1 MNILIIGNGFDLAH
15 GLPTSYDNFLDFCD
29 IIKYIFDK
37 KINLYQ
43 GNMNKI
49 NNIMSKRKIE
59 EKVKIVVNQV
69 MINVTSKRCCYKTI
83 KDFYACIN
91 ENSWFKYF
99 MKKKHCR
106 SMSGENWIDFESE
119 ISKVIQ
125 QIRVIRNIL
134 AENKGKE
141 LTSAEYSA
149 ANELFECMDAAEI
162 FPSIKSK
169 NPNEKVYG
177 LDFFGS
183 QVFKSVNDVD
193 RILNILLNDLNE
205 ITRALEIYIDAGIN
219 GITLSNKDKIKDFK
233 DINPDH
239 VLTFNYSNTYKRLY
253 DHAGKKTYCYIHGE
267 ANVKNSIENC
277 ELVLG
282 IDEFL
287 CGKSKDRELEYLP
300 FKKFYQRI
308 YKSPDNKYLDW
319 VDEIKDGYK
328 KYINRQKNLDVLLDK
343 SYSDG
348 SLLNNICVP
357 KNLQDMA
364 MEECPKHKVYI
375 FGHSLD
381 VTDKDILKLF
391 ICNDNVETEIY
402 YYRRNKDDKESLGKI
417 IKNLIKIMGQKELI
431 RRTGGTHKTIKF
443 IPQEI

>member
-15 GLPTSYDNFLDFCD
+15 GLPTSYDDFLNLSNVIKSIYCFGKKQNIDKYVAD
-29 IIKYIFDK
+29 HNISEKIIPFVE
-37 KINLYQ
+37 KINDDICV
-43 GNMNKI
+43 NEVNENNIHSNKI
-49 NNIMSKRKIE
+49 YLTKIKEVDEFYDCIKNNIWIMYFNRIRKNI
-59 EKVKIVVNQV
+59 
-69 MINVTSKRCCYKTI
+69 
-83 KDFYACIN
+83 
-91 ENSWFKYF
+91 
-99 MKKKHCR
+99 
-106 SMSGENWIDFESE
+106 SGKNWIDFEKE
-119 ISKVIQ
+119 ISNVI
-125 QIRVIRNIL
+125 
-134 AENKGKE
+134 KE
-141 LTSAEYSA
+141 LVKRRNCCLTKESCERDHLIYMT
-149 ANELFECMDAAEI
+149 ELCETIEEVNYLLIKDHNRIYKNLIECKVSKI
-162 FPSIKSK
+162 SIDQIDDILSLLQKD
-169 NPNEKVYG
+169 
-177 LDFFGS
+177 LD
-183 QVFKSVNDVD
+183 
-193 RILNILLNDLNE
+193 R
-205 ITRALEIYIDAGIN
+205 ITRALEIYISYFVENISVKNQVAEIQ
-219 GITLSNKDKIKDFK
+219 
-233 DINPDH
+233 DINPDY
-239 VLTFNYSNTYKRLY
+239 VLSFNYSDTYESRY
-253 DHAGKKTYCYIHGE
+253 GSQKKVKQYSYIHGK
-267 ANVKNSIENC
+267 ADINHTVENC
-277 ELVLG
+277 NLILG

-287 CGKSKDRELEYLP
+287 HGKKKNKQLESLS

-308 YKSPDNKYLDW
+308 YKSPDNNYLDW

-348 SLLNNICVP
+348 SLLNNICVQ